1 MSSDQQISVPSLT
14 AVQVEL
20 FWAQH
25 GKKVLIGSALVLL
38 ILIGIGAYLGY
49 QAVRNSKAA
58 EAFAGA
64 HDVKGWESVIQRYSG
79 TIAAGN
85 AYLQIAGTQAANGQ
99 YGESDKSYQTF
110 IKDYSGHPLFVN
122 ALFGL
127 ASNAEAEGK
136 TDEALKYYSD
146 ISSSNRY
153 GSDYLAPMALYYQG
167 RMTEKTGKQKEA
179 LQDFEEVLQRYPQSA
194 MAVWARRDAD
204 RLTAKLGLNV
214 KAAPSP
220 SATSASATGTPQASP
235 SASATEQGSPSPQ
248 VSPSAQ
254 SSASPESTT
263 SATPQPTATPRS
275 TLEP

>member
-1 MSSDQQISVPSLT
+1 MSSDQQLSVPSLT

-20 FWAQH
+20 FWARH
-25 GKKVLIGSALVLL
+25 GKKVLVGSALVLL
-38 ILIGIGAYLGY
+38 ILLGIGAYLGY
-49 QAVRNSKAA
+49 QAVRNSRAAKA
-58 EAFAGA
+58 FVGA
-64 HDVKGWESVIQRYSG
+64 HDIKGWESVIRRYSG

-99 YGESDKSYQTF
+99 YSESDKSYQTF
-110 IKDYSGHPLFVN
+110 IKDYSSHPLFVN

-136 TDEALKYYSD
+136 TDDALKYYSD

-167 RMTEKTGKQKEA
+167 RMTEKNGKPKEA

-194 MAVWARRDAD
+194 MAMWARRDAD
-204 RLTAKLGLNV
+204 RLTAKLGLNF
-214 KAAPSP
+214 KATPSP
-220 SATSASATGTPQASP
+220 SVAGASATPQASP
-235 SASATEQGSPSPQ
+235 SGSASPQ

-254 SSASPESTT
+254 SSASPVSTT

>member
-20 FWAQH
+20 FWARH

-38 ILIGIGAYLGY
+38 ILVGIGAYLGY
-49 QAVRNSKAA
+49 RAVRDSRAA
-58 EAFAGA
+58 KAFAGA
-64 HDVKGWESVIQRYSG
+64 HDIKGWESVIRHYSG
-79 TIAAGN
+79 TTAAGN
-85 AYLQIAGTQAANGQ
+85 AYLQIASTQAANSQ
-99 YGESDKSYQTF
+99 YSESDKSYQTF
-110 IKDYSGHPLFVN
+110 MKDYSSHPLFVN
-122 ALFGL
+122 ALFGM

-167 RMTEKTGKQKEA
+167 RMTEKLGKQKEA

-194 MAVWARRDAD
+194 MAVWARKDAD

-220 SATSASATGTPQASP
+220 SAASASATSQASP
-235 SASATEQGSPSPQ
+235 SGSASAQGSPSPQ

-254 SSASPESTT
+254 GSASPESTA
-263 SATPQPTATPRS
+263 SATPQPTASPRS

>member
-1 MSSDQQISVPSLT
+1 MSSDQQLSVPSLT

-20 FWAQH
+20 FWARH
-25 GKKVLIGSALVLL
+25 GKKVLVGSALVLL
-38 ILIGIGAYLGY
+38 ILLGIGAYLGY
-49 QAVRNSKAA
+49 QAVRNSRAAKA
-58 EAFAGA
+58 FVGA
-64 HDVKGWESVIQRYSG
+64 HDIKGWESVIRRYAG

-99 YGESDKSYQTF
+99 YSESDKSYQTF
-110 IKDYSGHPLFVN
+110 IKDYSSHPLFVN

-136 TDEALKYYSD
+136 TDDALKYYSD

-167 RMTEKTGKQKEA
+167 RMTEKNGKPKEA

-194 MAVWARRDAD
+194 MTMWARRDAD

-214 KAAPSP
+214 KATPS
-220 SATSASATGTPQASP
+220 SSVAGASATPQASSSG
-235 SASATEQGSPSPQ
+235 SASPQESASPQ

-254 SSASPESTT
+254 SSASPVSTT
-263 SATPQPTATPRS
+263 NATPQPTATPRS

>member
-1 MSSDQQISVPSLT
+1 MSSDQQLSVPSLT

-20 FWAQH
+20 FWARH
-25 GKKVLIGSALVLL
+25 GKKVLVGSALVLL
-38 ILIGIGAYLGY
+38 ILLGIGAYLGY
-49 QAVRNSKAA
+49 QAVRNSRAAKA
-58 EAFAGA
+58 FVGA
-64 HDVKGWESVIQRYSG
+64 HDIKGWESVIRRYSG

-99 YGESDKSYQTF
+99 YSESNKSYQTF
-110 IKDYSGHPLFVN
+110 IKDYLSHPLFVN

-136 TDEALKYYSD
+136 TDDALKYYSD

-167 RMTEKTGKQKEA
+167 RMTEKSGKPKEA

-194 MAVWARRDAD
+194 MTMWARRDAD
-204 RLTAKLGLNV
+204 RLTAKLGLNF
-214 KAAPSP
+214 KATPSP
-220 SATSASATGTPQASP
+220 SVAGASATPQASP
-235 SASATEQGSPSPQ
+235 SGSASPQ

-254 SSASPESTT
+254 SSASPVSTT

>member
-25 GKKVLIGSALVLL
+25 GRKVLIGSALLLL

-49 QAVRNSKAA
+49 QAVRNSSAA
-58 EAFAGA
+58 QAFAGA

-146 ISSSNRY
+146 ISGSNRY

-167 RMTEKTGKQKEA
+167 RMTEKTGKQREA

-214 KAAPSP
+214 KVAPSP
-220 SATSASATGTPQASP
+220 SVASASATGAPQASP
-235 SASATEQGSPSPQ
+235 SGSATEQGSPNPQ

>member
-1 MSSDQQISVPSLT
+1 MSSDQQLSVPSLT

-49 QAVRNSKAA
+49 QAVRNSRAAKA
-58 EAFAGA
+58 FVGA
-64 HDVKGWESVIQRYSG
+64 HDITGWESVIRRYAG

-110 IKDYSGHPLFVN
+110 IKDYSSHPLFVN

-136 TDEALKYYSD
+136 TDDAIKYYSD
-146 ISSSNRY
+146 ISSSTHY

-167 RMTEKTGKQKEA
+167 RMTEKSGKPKEA
-179 LQDFEEVLQRYPQSA
+179 LQDFEEVLQRYPKSA

-220 SATSASATGTPQASP
+220 SAAGSSATPQASP
-235 SASATEQGSPSPQ
+235 SGSASPQGSTSPQ

-254 SSASPESTT
+254 SSASPVSTT
-263 SATPQPTATPRS
+263 SATPQPTASPRS

>member
-1 MSSDQQISVPSLT
+1 MSSDQQLSVPSLT

-20 FWAQH
+20 FWARH
-25 GKKVLIGSALVLL
+25 GKKVLVGSALVLL
-38 ILIGIGAYLGY
+38 ILLGIGAYLGY
-49 QAVRNSKAA
+49 QAVRNSRAAKA
-58 EAFAGA
+58 FVGA
-64 HDVKGWESVIQRYSG
+64 HDIKGWESVIRRYSG

-99 YGESDKSYQTF
+99 YSESDKSYQTF
-110 IKDYSGHPLFVN
+110 IKDYSSHPLFVN

-136 TDEALKYYSD
+136 TDDALKYYSD

-167 RMTEKTGKQKEA
+167 RMTEKNGKPKEA

-194 MAVWARRDAD
+194 MAMWARRDAD

-214 KAAPSP
+214 KATPSP
-220 SATSASATGTPQASP
+220 SVAGASATPQASP
-235 SASATEQGSPSPQ
+235 SGSSSPQ
-248 VSPSAQ
+248 ESASPQISPSAQ
-254 SSASPESTT
+254 SSASPVSTT

>member
-1 MSSDQQISVPSLT
+1 MSRDQQLSVPSLT

-20 FWAQH
+20 FWARH
-25 GKKVLIGSALVLL
+25 GKKVLVGSALVLL
-38 ILIGIGAYLGY
+38 ILLGIGAYLGY
-49 QAVRNSKAA
+49 QAVRNSRAAKA
-58 EAFAGA
+58 FVGA
-64 HDVKGWESVIQRYSG
+64 HDIKGWESLIRRYSG

-99 YGESDKSYQTF
+99 YSESDKSYQTF
-110 IKDYSGHPLFVN
+110 IRDYSSHPLFVN

-136 TDEALKYYSD
+136 TDDALKYYSD

-167 RMTEKTGKQKEA
+167 RMTEKNGKPKEA

-194 MAVWARRDAD
+194 MAMWARRDAD

-214 KAAPSP
+214 KATPSP
-220 SATSASATGTPQASP
+220 SIAGASATPQASP
-235 SASATEQGSPSPQ
+235 SGSASPQESASPQ
-248 VSPSAQ
+248 VSTSAQ
-254 SSASPESTT
+254 SSASPVSTT
-263 SATPQPTATPRS
+263 GATPQPTATPRS

>member
-1 MSSDQQISVPSLT
+1 MSSDQQLSVPSLT

-20 FWAQH
+20 FWARH
-25 GKKVLIGSALVLL
+25 GKKVLVGSALVLL
-38 ILIGIGAYLGY
+38 ILVGIGAYLGY
-49 QAVRNSKAA
+49 QAVRNSRAAKA
-58 EAFAGA
+58 FVGA
-64 HDVKGWESVIQRYSG
+64 HDIKDWESVIRRYPG

-99 YGESDKSYQTF
+99 YSESDKSYQTF
-110 IKDYSGHPLFVN
+110 IKDYSSHPLFVN

-136 TDEALKYYSD
+136 TDDALKYYSD

-153 GSDYLAPMALYYQG
+153 SSDYLAPMALYYQG
-167 RMTEKTGKQKEA
+167 RMSEKSGKPKDA

-194 MAVWARRDAD
+194 VAVWARRDAD

-214 KAAPSP
+214 KAAPRP
-220 SATSASATGTPQASP
+220 IAAGASATPQASP
-235 SASATEQGSPSPQ
+235 SGSVSPQGSTSPE

-254 SSASPESTT
+254 GSASPVSTAT
-263 SATPQPTATPRS
+263 ATPQPTASPRS

>member
-1 MSSDQQISVPSLT
+1 MSSDQQLSVPSLT

-20 FWAQH
+20 FWARH
-25 GKKVLIGSALVLL
+25 GKKVLVGSALVLL
-38 ILIGIGAYLGY
+38 ILLGIGAYLGY
-49 QAVRNSKAA
+49 QAVRNSRAAKA
-58 EAFAGA
+58 FVGA
-64 HDVKGWESVIQRYSG
+64 HDIKGWESVIRRYAG

-99 YGESDKSYQTF
+99 YSESDKSYQTF
-110 IKDYSGHPLFVN
+110 IKDYSSHPLFVN

-136 TDEALKYYSD
+136 TDDALKYYSD

-167 RMTEKTGKQKEA
+167 RMTEKNGKPKEA

-194 MAVWARRDAD
+194 MTMWARRDAD

-214 KAAPSP
+214 KATPS
-220 SATSASATGTPQASP
+220 SSVAGASATPQASSSG
-235 SASATEQGSPSPQ
+235 SASPQESTSPQ

-254 SSASPESTT
+254 SSASPVSTT
-263 SATPQPTATPRS
+263 NATPQPTATPRS

>member
-1 MSSDQQISVPSLT
+1 MSSDQQLSVPSLT

-20 FWAQH
+20 FWARH
-25 GKKVLIGSALVLL
+25 GKKVLVGSALVLL
-38 ILIGIGAYLGY
+38 ILLGIGAYLGY
-49 QAVRNSKAA
+49 QAVRNSRAAKA
-58 EAFAGA
+58 FVGA
-64 HDVKGWESVIQRYSG
+64 HDIKGWESVIRRYSG

-99 YGESDKSYQTF
+99 YSESDKSYQTF
-110 IKDYSGHPLFVN
+110 IKDYSSHPLFVN

-136 TDEALKYYSD
+136 TDDALKYYSD

-167 RMTEKTGKQKEA
+167 RMTEKNGKPKEA

-194 MAVWARRDAD
+194 MAMWARRDAD

-214 KAAPSP
+214 KATPSP
-220 SATSASATGTPQASP
+220 SVAGASATPQASP
-235 SASATEQGSPSPQ
+235 SGSSSPQESASPQ

-254 SSASPESTT
+254 SSASPVSTT

>member
-25 GKKVLIGSALVLL
+25 GKKVLIGSALLLL

-49 QAVRNSKAA
+49 QAVRNSSAA
-58 EAFAGA
+58 QAFGGA
-64 HDVKGWESVIQRYSG
+64 NDVKGWESVIQRYSG

-85 AYLQIAGTQAANGQ
+85 AYLQIAGTHAANGQ

-146 ISSSNRY
+146 ISGSNRY

-167 RMTEKTGKQKEA
+167 RMTEKTGKQREA

-220 SATSASATGTPQASP
+220 SVASASATGAPQASP
-235 SASATEQGSPSPQ
+235 SGSATEQASPSPQ
-248 VSPSAQ
+248 VSPGAQ

>member
-1 MSSDQQISVPSLT
+1 
-14 AVQVEL
+14 
-20 FWAQH
+20 
-25 GKKVLIGSALVLL
+25 LV
-38 ILIGIGAYLGY
+38 GIGAYLGY
-49 QAVRNSKAA
+49 QAVRNSRAAKA
-58 EAFAGA
+58 FVGA
-64 HDVKGWESVIQRYSG
+64 HDIKDWESVIRRYPG

-99 YGESDKSYQTF
+99 YSESDKSYQTF
-110 IKDYSGHPLFVN
+110 IKDYSSHPLFVN

-127 ASNAEAEGK
+127 ASNAETEGK
-136 TDEALKYYSD
+136 TDDALKYYSD

-167 RMTEKTGKQKEA
+167 RMSEKSGKPKDA

-194 MAVWARRDAD
+194 VAVWARRDAD

-214 KAAPSP
+214 KAAPRP
-220 SATSASATGTPQASP
+220 SAAGASATPQASP
-235 SASATEQGSPSPQ
+235 SGSVSPQGSTSPE

-254 SSASPESTT
+254 GSASPVSTAT
-263 SATPQPTATPRS
+263 ATPQPTASPRS

>member
-1 MSSDQQISVPSLT
+1 MSSDQQLSVPSLT

-20 FWAQH
+20 FWARH
-25 GKKVLIGSALVLL
+25 GKKVLVGSALVLL
-38 ILIGIGAYLGY
+38 ILVGIGAYLGY
-49 QAVRNSKAA
+49 QAVRNSRAAKA
-58 EAFAGA
+58 FVGA
-64 HDVKGWESVIQRYSG
+64 HDIKDWESVIRRYPG

-99 YGESDKSYQTF
+99 YSESDKSYQTF
-110 IKDYSGHPLFVN
+110 IKDYSSHPLFVN

-136 TDEALKYYSD
+136 TDDALKYYSD

-153 GSDYLAPMALYYQG
+153 SSDYLAPMALYYQG
-167 RMTEKTGKQKEA
+167 RMSEKSGKPKDA

-214 KAAPSP
+214 KAAPRP
-220 SATSASATGTPQASP
+220 SAAGASATPQASP
-235 SASATEQGSPSPQ
+235 SGSVSPQGSTSPE

-254 SSASPESTT
+254 GSASPVSTAT
-263 SATPQPTATPRS
+263 ATPQPTASPRS

>member
-1 MSSDQQISVPSLT
+1 MSSDQQLSVPSLT

-20 FWAQH
+20 FWARH
-25 GKKVLIGSALVLL
+25 GKKVLVGSALVLL
-38 ILIGIGAYLGY
+38 ILLGIGAYLGY
-49 QAVRNSKAA
+49 QAVRNSRAAKA
-58 EAFAGA
+58 FVGA
-64 HDVKGWESVIQRYSG
+64 HDIKGWESVIRRYSG

-99 YGESDKSYQTF
+99 YSESDKSYQTF
-110 IKDYSGHPLFVN
+110 IRDYSSHPLFVN

-136 TDEALKYYSD
+136 TDDALKYYSD

-167 RMTEKTGKQKEA
+167 RMTEKNGKPKEA

-194 MAVWARRDAD
+194 MAMWARRDAD

-214 KAAPSP
+214 KATPSP
-220 SATSASATGTPQASP
+220 SVAGASATPQASP
-235 SASATEQGSPSPQ
+235 SGSASPQESASPQ

-254 SSASPESTT
+254 SSASPVSTT

>member
-1 MSSDQQISVPSLT
+1 MSSDQQLSVPSLT

-20 FWAQH
+20 FWARH
-25 GKKVLIGSALVLL
+25 GKKVLVGSALVLL
-38 ILIGIGAYLGY
+38 ILLGIGAYLGY
-49 QAVRNSKAA
+49 QAVRNSRAAKA
-58 EAFAGA
+58 FVGA
-64 HDVKGWESVIQRYSG
+64 HDIKGWESVIRRYSG

-99 YGESDKSYQTF
+99 YSESDKSYQTF
-110 IKDYSGHPLFVN
+110 IRDYSSHPLFVN

-136 TDEALKYYSD
+136 TDDALKYYSD

-167 RMTEKTGKQKEA
+167 RMTEKNGKPKEA

-194 MAVWARRDAD
+194 MAMWARRDAD

-214 KAAPSP
+214 KATPSP
-220 SATSASATGTPQASP
+220 SIAGASATPQASP
-235 SASATEQGSPSPQ
+235 SGSASPQESASPQ
-248 VSPSAQ
+248 VSTSAQ
-254 SSASPESTT
+254 SSASPVSTT
-263 SATPQPTATPRS
+263 GATPQPTATPRS

>member
-1 MSSDQQISVPSLT
+1 MSSDQQLSVPSLT

-20 FWAQH
+20 FWARH
-25 GKKVLIGSALVLL
+25 GKKVLVGSALVLL
-38 ILIGIGAYLGY
+38 ILLGIGAYLGY
-49 QAVRNSKAA
+49 QAVRNSRAAKA
-58 EAFAGA
+58 FVGA
-64 HDVKGWESVIQRYSG
+64 HDIKGWESVIRRYSG

-99 YGESDKSYQTF
+99 YSESDKSYQTF
-110 IKDYSGHPLFVN
+110 IKDYSSHPLFVN

-136 TDEALKYYSD
+136 TDDALKYYSD

-167 RMTEKTGKQKEA
+167 RMTEKNGKPKEA

-214 KAAPSP
+214 RAAPSP
-220 SATSASATGTPQASP
+220 SAAGASATPQASP
-235 SASATEQGSPSPQ
+235 STSASPEGSPSPQ

-254 SSASPESTT
+254 GSASPASTT
-263 SATPQPTATPRS
+263 SATRQPTATPRS

>member
-1 MSSDQQISVPSLT
+1 MSSDQQLSVPSLT

-20 FWAQH
+20 FWARH
-25 GKKVLIGSALVLL
+25 GKKVLVGSALVLL
-38 ILIGIGAYLGY
+38 ILLGIGAYLGY
-49 QAVRNSKAA
+49 QTVRNSRAAKA
-58 EAFAGA
+58 FVGA
-64 HDVKGWESVIQRYSG
+64 HDIKGWESVIRRYSG

-99 YGESDKSYQTF
+99 YSESDKSYQTF
-110 IKDYSGHPLFVN
+110 IKDYSSHPLFVN

-136 TDEALKYYSD
+136 TDDALKYYSD

-167 RMTEKTGKQKEA
+167 RMTEKNGKPKEA

-214 KAAPSP
+214 RAAPSP
-220 SATSASATGTPQASP
+220 SAAGASTTPQASP
-235 SASATEQGSPSPQ
+235 STSASPEGSPSPQ

-254 SSASPESTT
+254 GSASPASTT

>member
-1 MSSDQQISVPSLT
+1 MSSDQQLSVPSLT

-20 FWAQH
+20 FWARH
-25 GKKVLIGSALVLL
+25 GKKVLVGSALVLL
-38 ILIGIGAYLGY
+38 ILLGIGAYLGY
-49 QAVRNSKAA
+49 QAVRNSRAAKA
-58 EAFAGA
+58 FMGA
-64 HDVKGWESVIQRYSG
+64 HDTKGWESVIRRYSG

-99 YGESDKSYQTF
+99 YSESDKSYQTF
-110 IKDYSGHPLFVN
+110 IRDYSSHPLFVN

-136 TDEALKYYSD
+136 TDDALKYYSD

-167 RMTEKTGKQKEA
+167 RMTEKNGKPKEA

-194 MAVWARRDAD
+194 MAMWARRDAD

-214 KAAPSP
+214 KATPSP
-220 SATSASATGTPQASP
+220 SVAGASATPQASP
-235 SASATEQGSPSPQ
+235 SGSASPQESASPQ

-254 SSASPESTT
+254 SSASPVSTT